1 MAKQTHWRIDRR
13 LRLWSS
19 LFLSVSLYTVNN
31 EGVYNIKNERILRIL
46 PQLLNLTT
54 SETKEFREASSIFE
68 LFSTEPAGS
77 CHYVLHLFHS
87 ICLKSIVPATKK
99 SEARSYEVLHLPRK
113 VILPDQNAT
122 LLSALTSERVWWR
135 DVSGTAPATRHAS
148 LQLLFKIFKPPTP
161 AIVFATATK
170 PSRFTHFSLRCRIH
184 SACHRNWRLN
194 FQKRWAWGAFS
205 ILTSKCASRHN
216 RNALSERPVCS
227 KCFEPAEFSAFW
239 LRNVL
244 RATTACTLC
253 EHLNCS
259 KWSEPAFFFSILA
272 WKIFFAPHMLR
283 QWSVLT
289 CFDYFFIFTSEC
301 ASHGSSVHFFHI
313 ECPKVLRSWSVLS
326 ASRHSHLQCLISH
339 PTRWLRPRR
348 F

>member
-54 SETKEFREASSIFE
+54 SETKEFCEASSIFE

-87 ICLKSIVPATKK
+87 ICLKSIVPATRKK
-99 SEARSYEVLHLPRK
+99 VRPGHTKCCTCHAKSSYLTKMQPF
-113 VILPDQNAT
+113 
-122 LLSALTSERVWWR
+122 SAPWR
-135 DVSGTAPATRHAS
+135 DVSGTAPATGHAS
-148 LQLLFKIFKPPTP
+148 LQLLFKIFKRPTP

-170 PSRFTHFSLRCRIH
+170 PSRCAHFSLRCRIH
-184 SACHRNWRLN
+184 CACHRNWRLN
-194 FQKRWAWGAFS
+194 FQKRWAWGVFS

-216 RNALSERPVCS
+216 GNALSERPDCS
-227 KCFEPAEFSAFW
+227 KCFEPAEFSSFW

-244 RATTACTLC
+244 RATTACTLG

-259 KWSEPAFFFSILA
+259 KCSEPAFFQHLGFEIC
-272 WKIFFAPHMLR
+272 FAPQMLR

-289 CFDYFFIFTSEC
+289 CFDYFYFGMCFARQQRPLFPHWTSKSATKLKCFEC
-301 ASHGSSVHFFHI
+301 FAPQPPAMFDLSSNQMA
-313 ECPKVLRSWSVLS
+313 PPPSL
-326 ASRHSHLQCLISH
+326 
-339 PTRWLRPRR
+339 
-348 F
+348 